1 MARAIYSFDDKYLL
15 TATVRTDGASVLA
28 QGNQWVTY
36 PAFNIGWNLD
46 RENFMSGI
54 KVISSLKLRGGWGVS
69 SNAGINPYTTLG
81 SLTANFYNYGSGS
94 SVGTNYAN
102 GYLIN
107 SAPNPDLTWEKTAGI
122 NIGVDYGLFKNRLTG
137 SIDYYDTKTTDIL
150 LQKRIPG
157 SLGVPGGQLTNVGET
172 ASHGLE
178 VVLSSRNID
187 TKSGF
192 TWRTDFNLFYNRE
205 KIVAL
210 QNNLKQDLG
219 NGWFV
224 GEPVTTIFDYKK
236 IGIWQTSEAAQA
248 AVYGV
253 KPGDIK
259 IEDQTK
265 DNAITSA
272 DRQIIGNFQPDFIA
286 GMTNYFRYKD
296 FDLSFVLFGRFGQT
310 VVCTYLSADGGGNG
324 YPFFLN
330 SRVEQ
335 LKVNYWTPTNPTND
349 FPQPD
354 AGVDG
359 LQYTSTLTYRDGS
372 FIKLRTID
380 FGYNLPTRLV
390 GKAGIQSLRVYVSA
404 QNPFILWS
412 PLVRDNLGLDPEG
425 NGVGNTVNTQ
435 GGGATAVANDR
446 AITVGMGVPPT
457 RQIIFG
463 VNLKF

>member
-1 MARAIYSFDDKYLL
+1 
-15 TATVRTDGASVLA
+15 
-28 QGNQWVTY
+28 
-36 PAFNIGWNLD
+36 
-46 RENFMSGI
+46 
-54 KVISSLKLRGGWGVS
+54 LRGGWGVG
-69 SNAGINPYTTLG
+69 SNAGIDPYTTLG
-81 SLTANFYNYGSGS
+81 TLNASFYNFGSGTA
-94 SVGTNYAN
+94 VGTNYVN
-102 GYLIN
+102 GYTIG
-107 SAPNPDLTWEKTAGI
+107 SAPNPNLTWEKTAGT
-122 NIGVDYGLFKNRLTG
+122 NIGVDFGLFKNRLTG
-137 SIDYYDTKTTDIL
+137 SIDWYSTKTTDIL
-150 LQKRIPG
+150 LRKSLPG
-157 SLGVPGGQLTNVGET
+157 SLGIPNGQLGNFGST

-178 VVLSSRNID
+178 ISLSSVNVN

-224 GEPVTTIFDYKK
+224 GHPITTIFDYKK

-248 AVYGV
+248 AAYGV

-259 IEDQTK
+259 IQDNTK
-265 DNAITSA
+265 DNSITAA
-272 DRQIIGNFQPDFIA
+272 DRQIVGDFQPDFIA

-335 LKVNYWTPTNPTND
+335 LKVNYWTPRNPTNE

-359 LQYTSTLTYRDGS
+359 LQYTSTLSYQDGS

-380 FGYNLPTRLV
+380 LGYNVSSKVLS
-390 GKAGIQSLRVYVSA
+390 KAKIQSLRVYVSA

-412 PLVRDNLGLDPEG
+412 PLVKAGLGLDPEG
-425 NGVGNTVNTQ
+425 NGTGNAIQTQ
-435 GGGATAVANDR
+435 GGGVGSVPTR

-457 RQIIFG
+457 RQILFG
-463 VNLKF
+463 INLKF